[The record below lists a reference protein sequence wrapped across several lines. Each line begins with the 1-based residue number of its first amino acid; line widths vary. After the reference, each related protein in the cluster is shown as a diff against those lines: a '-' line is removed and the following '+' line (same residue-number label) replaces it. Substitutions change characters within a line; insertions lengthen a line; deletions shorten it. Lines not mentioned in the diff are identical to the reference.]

1 MSAAPGRPKQA
12 ATPSGGSDVHAVT
25 SVGAQAVPAPGRPK
39 QAVTPSG
46 GSAVHAVTSVGALT
60 VAAPGRPKQARTAVR
75 STEVSE

>member
-12 ATPSGGSDVHAVT
+12 ATPSGGSE
-25 SVGAQAVPAPGRPK
+25 
-39 QAVTPSG
+39 
-46 GSAVHAVTSVGALT
+46 VHAVTSVGALT